1 MTEDRKE
8 RMEALRARV
17 KQKKEAAL
25 SGGIIEEELVVS
37 TSGLEE
43 SPQSIRQRE
52 DDEWYEL
59 IDLDADRWRNLAAV
73 LILAGSV
80 LGMVSGALILQGNP
94 TELLNT
100 SLFAEQ
106 ESVDISGTA
115 LEDVDGNGVE
125 DVLVVLLDAASRA
138 ELQNTTTDSFG
149 YFSMKN
155 VAQEVHIIVFSK
167 DGYTTVER
175 TFVPDNVGLDPVT
188 MKPGNAT
195 PVREEN
201 DQQSISGWTLDN
213 AVALSTAIGV
223 LTVGTALLGI
233 QSAVEIRRGKHYRR
247 SQYLAAGALFS
258 RGLIIVGPTL
268 ILFGMIVN
276 LFAKEDFEDQRED

>member
-1 MTEDRKE
+1 MSDE
-8 RMEALRARV
+8 REARMDALRARV
-17 KQKKEAAL
+17 KAKKEAAL
-25 SGGIIEEELVVS
+25 SGGVIEEELVVS
-37 TSGLEE
+37 TQELHSNE
-43 SPQSIRQRE
+43 STRQQE

-59 IDLDADRWRNLAAV
+59 MDLDADRWRNLAAV
-73 LILAGSV
+73 LILIGSI
-80 LGMVSGALILQGNP
+80 LGVVSGALILQGNP

-125 DVLVVLLDAASRA
+125 NVSVVLLEAESRA
-138 ELQNTTTDSFG
+138 ELQSTITDGFG
-149 YFSMKN
+149 YFSMEN
-155 VAQEVHIIVFSK
+155 VAQEVHIIGFSK
-167 DGYTTVER
+167 EGYVTVER

-188 MKPGNAT
+188 MKEGNAT

-201 DQQSISGWTLDN
+201 DQQSVSGWTLDN
-213 AVALSTAIGV
+213 AVGLSTFIGV
-223 LTVGTALLGI
+223 MTVATALLGI

-258 RGLIIVGPTL
+258 RGLIIIGPTL

-276 LFAKEDFEDQRED
+276 LFAKLDFEDQRED